1 MHFSYDLSHYFF
13 NFAAKRHQTTMRKAF
28 IIILFALL
36 TTLQGHAVLKEK
48 DLPQTLQILRTELTN
63 YHREMSMLIQANRQ
77 QNEQVRNQLIDIMK
91 SSNQNSLMLYSQKQD
106 YVFDLTYAC
115 HEATE
120 QYHNFQR
127 KQLPFK
133 TYLSKI
139 ESDIARYDSL
149 IGALHSMPIT
159 MLDQQA
165 QIDRNVCLTLA
176 TNIRNSLDNNRT
188 MMQDYIRYY
197 DMTEQRLSHLNDYA
211 QKRYNDIQ
219 TSIFR
224 NGGATYFHI
233 IKAWGSNWK
242 TMVETVHKK
251 YQPNEDS
258 QWDSRW
264 IFGLLIS
271 IIFYGIIASALNF
284 AAIRYIVPKRLRTEE
299 FMKKRTCITLATTTI
314 TFAIILGLAMA
325 LTKQNF
331 VIMASNLLVNYAWL
345 LGVILISLL
354 LRVSG
359 DQISS
364 AFRIYTPLIAMGFI
378 VFAFRIILIPNEL
391 VNMLFP
397 PILLICC
404 LWQWS
409 VIRRHNQNIPR
420 SDMFYT
426 YISLV
431 VFIASVACSWAGY
444 TLMAVQI
451 LIWWIMQLTCT
462 LTITCV
468 SLYVKLYGLRHRFSE
483 KPITKTWAYDLA
495 YQVLLPISVVC
506 SVMVSIYWAADVFN
520 LSDLCWKIF
529 TYDFVDFENFKI
541 SIFSIALVISLWF
554 IFAYVNRTVLKLM
567 RMQYELKDPSTAA
580 SREVMGKNV
589 IQVIVWGAWFL
600 ISMKIMNI
608 SMAWL
613 LVVTGGLSTGIGFAS
628 KDIIE
633 NIYYGITLM
642 AGRIKVGDWIQVD
655 GTMGKVTSISY
666 TSTVVE
672 SLYGEI
678 ITFQNSQLFSKN
690 YKNLTR
696 NHGYVLQVV
705 PYGVAYGS
713 NLQETMTLVD
723 AAVNN
728 MQHKWM
734 DPSKKVKS
742 VVGEL
747 ADSGINFKMFVWA
760 DAVKKS
766 YVVSDVLN
774 CIYDTLNANGIEI
787 PFPQQDVH
795 IKQ

>member
-1 MHFSYDLSHYFF
+1 MV
-13 NFAAKRHQTTMRKAF
+13 
-28 IIILFALL
+28 LL
-36 TTLQGHAVLKEK
+36 TTLQSQAVLKEK

-63 YHREMSMLIQANRQ
+63 YHRELSQMIKMNRQ
-77 QNEQVRNQLIDIMK
+77 QQEQMRNQLIETMK
-91 SSNQNSLMLYSQKQD
+91 RSNQNSLMLYSQKQD

-120 QYHNFQR
+120 QYYTFQNQ
-127 KQLPFK
+127 QLPFR
-133 TYLSKI
+133 TYLSKA
-139 ESDIARYDSL
+139 ETDIARYDSL
-149 IGALHSMPIT
+149 IGALQSMPVT
-159 MLDQQA
+159 VLNHQG

-176 TNIRNSLDNNRT
+176 TNIRNSLDDNRA
-188 MMQDYIRYY
+188 MMMDYIHYY
-197 DMTEQRLSHLNDYA
+197 DMTEKRLSHLNDYA
-211 QKRYNDIQ
+211 QKRYTDIQ

-224 NGGATYFHI
+224 NGDVSYFSIIAQWGTYWD
-233 IKAWGSNWK
+233 KM
-242 TMVETVHKK
+242 TQTVQKK
-251 YQPNEDS
+251 YQPNDES

-271 IIFYGIIASALNF
+271 IIFYGIIATALHF
-284 AAIRYIVPKRLRTEE
+284 TVIRYVVPKRLRTEE

-314 TFAIILGLAMA
+314 TFAVILGLAITI
-325 LTKQNF
+325 TKQNF

-354 LRVSG
+354 LRVNG
-359 DQISS
+359 NQIKS
-364 AFRIYTPLIAMGFI
+364 AFRVYTPLITMGFI

-397 PILLICC
+397 PILLVCC

-409 VIRRHNQNIPR
+409 VISRHNQNIPR
-420 SDMFYT
+420 SDMFYS
-426 YISLV
+426 YISLM
-431 VFIASVACSWAGY
+431 VFIVSVGCSWWGY
-444 TLMAVQI
+444 TLLAVQI

-462 LTITCV
+462 LTITCL
-468 SLYVKLYGLRHRFSE
+468 SLYVKQYGLRHHFYE
-483 KPITKTWAYDLA
+483 KPVTKTWAYHLV

-529 TYDFVDFENFKI
+529 RTNFVDFENFKL
-541 SIFSIALVISLWF
+541 SIITIAMVISLWF
-554 IFAYVNRTVLKLM
+554 VFAYVNRTLLKLM
-567 RMQYELKDPSTAA
+567 RMHYEMKDPTTAA

-589 IQVIVWGAWFL
+589 VQVIVWGAWFIITMNIL
-600 ISMKIMNI
+600 NI

-713 NLQETMTLVD
+713 NLQQTMTLVD

-728 MQHKWM
+728 MKHQWM
-734 DPSKKVKS
+734 DPTKQAKS

-747 ADSGINFKMFVWA
+747 GDSSINFKMFVWA

-766 YVVSDVLN
+766 YVISDVLN
-774 CIYDTLNANGIEI
+774 TIYETLNANGIEI

-795 IKQ
+795 IK

>member
-1 MHFSYDLSHYFF
+1 MKKSYLV
-13 NFAAKRHQTTMRKAF
+13 
-28 IIILFALL
+28 ILLAVL

-63 YHREMSMLIQANRQ
+63 YHRELSVQIERNR
-77 QNEQVRNQLIDIMK
+77 EQSEMVRNQLIDIMK

-120 QYHNFQR
+120 QYHEFQR

-133 TYLSKI
+133 TFLSKA
-139 ESDIARYDSL
+139 ETDIARYDSL
-149 IGALHSMPIT
+149 IGALRAMPVT
-159 MLDQQA
+159 MLDRQG

-176 TNIRNSLDNNRT
+176 TNIRNSLDDNRAI
-188 MMQDYIRYY
+188 MQDYILYY
-197 DMTEQRLSHLNDYA
+197 NMTEQRLSHLNDYA

-224 NGGATYFHI
+224 NGSDTYFGI
-233 IKAWGSNWK
+233 LAQWK
-242 TMVETVHKK
+242 KHWNTMVETVHKK
-251 YQPNEDS
+251 YQPNDES

-271 IIFYGIIASALNF
+271 IIFYAIIASALNF
-284 AAIRYIVPKRLRTEE
+284 AGIRYVVPKRMRTEE
-299 FMKKRTCITLATTTI
+299 FMKKRTCITMATTTI

-354 LRVSG
+354 LRVKG
-359 DQISS
+359 DQIKS
-364 AFRIYTPLIAMGFI
+364 AFHIYTPLIAMGFI

-397 PILLICC
+397 PVLLLCC
-404 LWQWS
+404 LWQWK
-409 VIRRHNQNIPR
+409 VIGRHNQNIPR

-431 VFIASVACSWAGY
+431 VFIVSVVCSWWGY
-444 TLMAVQI
+444 TLLAVQI

-468 SLYVKLYGLRHRFSE
+468 SLYIKRYGLRHRFNE
-483 KPITKTWAYDLA
+483 KPITKTWAYYLA

-506 SVMVSIYWAADVFN
+506 SVMISIYWAADVFN
-520 LSDLCWKIF
+520 LSDLCWNVFKSNFVNFQNFKLSIF
-529 TYDFVDFENFKI
+529 T
-541 SIFSIALVISLWF
+541 IALVISLWF
-554 IFAYVNRTVLKLM
+554 VFAYVNRTLLKLM
-567 RMQYELKDPSTAA
+567 RMHYEIKDPSTAA

-589 IQVIVWGAWFL
+589 VQVIVWGAWFL
-600 ISMKIMNI
+600 ITMKIMNI
-608 SMAWL
+608 SMEWL

-713 NLQETMTLVD
+713 NLQKTMELVD
-723 AAVNN
+723 AAVNG
-728 MQHKWM
+728 MKHKWM
-734 DPSKKVKS
+734 DPSKQVKS

-747 ADSGINFKMFVWA
+747 GDSSINFNMFVWA

-766 YVVSDVLN
+766 YVVSDVLRT
-774 CIYDTLNANGIEI
+774 IYDTLNENGIEI

-795 IKQ
+795 IKN

>member
-1 MHFSYDLSHYFF
+1 
-13 NFAAKRHQTTMRKAF
+13 MRKAF
-28 IIILFALL
+28 LVILLALL

-48 DLPQTLQILRTELTN
+48 DLPKTLQILRTELTN
-63 YHREMSMLIQANRQ
+63 YHRELSQMIEQNRQ

-120 QYHNFQR
+120 QYHNFQH

-133 TYLSKI
+133 TFITKA
-139 ESDIARYDSL
+139 ETDIARYDSL
-149 IGALHSMPIT
+149 IGALRSMPVT

-176 TNIRNSLDNNRT
+176 TNIRNSLDDNRS

-224 NGGATYFHI
+224 NGGETYFHI
-233 IKAWGSNWK
+233 IKAWGRNWN
-242 TMVETVHKK
+242 TMVSTVHKK
-251 YQPNEDS
+251 YQPNENS

-284 AAIRYIVPKRLRTEE
+284 TAIRYVVPRRLRTEE
-299 FMKKRTCITLATTTI
+299 FMKKRACITLATTTI
-314 TFAIILGLAMA
+314 TFAVILGLAMA

-359 DQISS
+359 DQIKS
-364 AFRIYTPLIAMGFI
+364 AFRIYTPLIVMGFI

-397 PILLICC
+397 PILLVCC

-409 VIRRHNQNIPR
+409 VIRRHNQNVPR

-431 VFIASVACSWAGY
+431 VFIASVVCSWAGY
-444 TLMAVQI
+444 TLLAVQI

-468 SLYVKLYGLRHRFSE
+468 SLYVKRYGLRHRFNE
-483 KPITKTWAYDLA
+483 RPITQTWAYDLT
-495 YQVLLPISVVC
+495 YQVLLPVSVVC
-506 SVMVSIYWAADVFN
+506 SVMISIYWAADVFN

-554 IFAYVNRTVLKLM
+554 VFSYVNRTILKLM
-567 RMQYELKDPSTAA
+567 RMHYEIKDPSTAA

-600 ISMKIMNI
+600 ITMKIMNI

-655 GTMGKVTSISY
+655 GTMGKVNSISY

-705 PYGVAYGS
+705 PYSVAYGS
-713 NLQETMTLVD
+713 NLQQVIELVD
-723 AAVNN
+723 GAVNQ
-728 MQHKWM
+728 MKHKWM
-734 DPSKKVKS
+734 DRSKQVKS

-747 ADSGINFKMFVWA
+747 ADSSINFKMFVWA

-774 CIYDTLNANGIEI
+774 CIYDTLNQHGIEI

>member
-1 MHFSYDLSHYFF
+1 MHFSYDFSHYFF

-354 LRVSG
+354 LRVNG

-795 IKQ
+795 IRN

>member
-1 MHFSYDLSHYFF
+1 
-13 NFAAKRHQTTMRKAF
+13 MRKAF
-28 IIILFALL
+28 LIILFALL
-36 TTLQGHAVLKEK
+36 TALQVHAVLKEK

-63 YHREMSMLIQANRQ
+63 YHRELSMMIRQNRQ
-77 QNEQVRNQLIDIMK
+77 QNEQMHYQLVEIMK
-91 SSNQNSLMLYSQKQD
+91 RSNQNSLMLYSQKQD

-127 KQLPFK
+127 QQVPFK
-133 TYLSKI
+133 TFLSKI
-139 ESDIARYDSL
+139 DTDIARYDSL
-149 IGALHSMPIT
+149 IGSLQSMPVT
-159 MLDQQA
+159 VLEQQA

-176 TNIRNSLDNNRT
+176 TNIRNSLLENRL
-188 MMQDYIRYY
+188 MMQEYIHYY
-197 DMTEQRLSHLNDYA
+197 DMTDQRLSNLNDYA

-219 TSIFR
+219 TSIFL
-224 NGGATYFHI
+224 NGGVNYFHI
-233 IKAWGSNWK
+233 ISHWGEYWSK
-242 TMVETVHKK
+242 MVSTVHKK

-271 IIFYGIIASALNF
+271 IIFYAIIASALNF
-284 AAIRYIVPKRLRTEE
+284 AAIRYVVPKRLRTEE

-354 LRVSG
+354 LRVKG
-359 DQISS
+359 NQIKS
-364 AFRIYTPLIAMGFI
+364 AFRIYTPLIIMGFI

-397 PILLICC
+397 PVLLVCC
-404 LWQWS
+404 IWQWN
-409 VIRRHNQNIPR
+409 VIGRHNQNVPR

-431 VFIASVACSWAGY
+431 VFIASVVCSWWGY
-444 TLMAVQI
+444 TLLAVQI

-462 LTITCV
+462 LTITCL
-468 SLYVKLYGLRHRFSE
+468 SLYVKRYGLRHRFNQ
-483 KPITKTWAYDLA
+483 KPITKTWAYDLV
-495 YQVLLPISVVC
+495 YQVLLPVSVVC

-529 TYDFVDFENFKI
+529 KSNFVDFENFKL
-541 SIFSIALVISLWF
+541 SIFTIALVISLWF
-554 IFAYVNRTVLKLM
+554 VFAYVNRTVLKLM
-567 RMQYELKDPSTAA
+567 RMHYEIKDPTTAA

-600 ISMKIMNI
+600 ITMKILNI

-655 GTMGKVTSISY
+655 GTMGKVNSISY

-672 SLYGEI
+672 SLYGEV

-713 NLQETMTLVD
+713 DLQQAMTLVD
-723 AAVNN
+723 AAVNSLH
-728 MQHKWM
+728 HKWM
-734 DPSKKVKS
+734 DPTKQVKS

-766 YVVSDVLN
+766 YVVSDVLRT
-774 CIYDTLNANGIEI
+774 IYDTLNANGIEI

-795 IKQ
+795 IKN

>member
-1 MHFSYDLSHYFF
+1 MKKS
-13 NFAAKRHQTTMRKAF
+13 F
-28 IIILFALL
+28 IIILLAVL

-63 YHREMSMLIQANRQ
+63 YHRELSVQIERNR
-77 QNEQVRNQLIDIMK
+77 EQSEMVRNQLIDIMK

-120 QYHNFQR
+120 QYHEFQR

-133 TYLSKI
+133 TFLSKA
-139 ESDIARYDSL
+139 ETDIARYDSL
-149 IGALHSMPIT
+149 IGALRAMPVT
-159 MLDQQA
+159 MLDRQG

-176 TNIRNSLDNNRT
+176 TNIRNSLDDNRAI
-188 MMQDYIRYY
+188 MQDYIHYY
-197 DMTEQRLSHLNDYA
+197 NMTEQRLSHLNDYA

-224 NGGATYFHI
+224 NGGETYFHI
-233 IKAWGSNWK
+233 IAQWGRYWN
-242 TMVETVHKK
+242 TMVQTVRKK
-251 YQPNEDS
+251 YQPNDES

-271 IIFYGIIASALNF
+271 IIFYAIIASALNF
-284 AAIRYIVPKRLRTEE
+284 AGIRYIVPKRLRTEE
-299 FMKKRTCITLATTTI
+299 FMKKRACITLATTTI

-354 LRVSG
+354 LRVNG
-359 DQISS
+359 DQIKS
-364 AFRIYTPLIAMGFI
+364 AFHIYTPLIAMGFI

-397 PILLICC
+397 PVLLICC
-404 LWQWS
+404 LWQWN
-409 VIRRHNQNIPR
+409 VIGRHNQNIPR

-431 VFIASVACSWAGY
+431 VFIVSVVCSWWGY
-444 TLMAVQI
+444 TLLAVQI

-468 SLYVKLYGLRHRFSE
+468 SLYIKRYGLRHRYNE
-483 KPITKTWAYDLA
+483 KPITKTWAYYMA

-520 LSDLCWKIF
+520 LSDLCWSIF
-529 TYDFVDFENFKI
+529 KSNFVNFENFKL
-541 SIFSIALVISLWF
+541 SILTIAMVISLWF
-554 IFAYVNRTVLKLM
+554 VFAYVNRTLLKLM
-567 RMQYELKDPSTAA
+567 RMHYEIKDPSTAA

-589 IQVIVWGAWFL
+589 VQVIVWGAWFL
-600 ISMKIMNI
+600 ITMKIMNI
-608 SMAWL
+608 SMEWL

-713 NLQETMTLVD
+713 NLQKTMELVD
-723 AAVNN
+723 AAVNS
-728 MQHKWM
+728 MKHKWM
-734 DPSKKVKS
+734 DPSKQVKS

-747 ADSGINFKMFVWA
+747 GDSSINFKMFVWA

-766 YVVSDVLN
+766 YVVSDVLRT
-774 CIYDTLNANGIEI
+774 IYDTLNENGIEI

-795 IKQ
+795 IKN

>member
-1 MHFSYDLSHYFF
+1 MV
-13 NFAAKRHQTTMRKAF
+13 
-28 IIILFALL
+28 LL
-36 TTLQGHAVLKEK
+36 TTLQSQAVLKEK

-63 YHREMSMLIQANRQ
+63 YHRELSQMIKMNRQ
-77 QNEQVRNQLIDIMK
+77 QQEQMRNQLIETMK
-91 SSNQNSLMLYSQKQD
+91 RSNQNSLMLYSQKQD

-120 QYHNFQR
+120 QYYTFQNQ
-127 KQLPFK
+127 QLPFR
-133 TYLSKI
+133 TYLSKA
-139 ESDIARYDSL
+139 ETDIARYDSL
-149 IGALHSMPIT
+149 IGALQSMPVT
-159 MLDQQA
+159 VLNHQG

-176 TNIRNSLDNNRT
+176 TNIRNSLDDNRAV
-188 MMQDYIRYY
+188 MMDYIHYY
-197 DMTEQRLSHLNDYA
+197 DMTEKRLSHLNDYA
-211 QKRYNDIQ
+211 QKRYTDIQ

-224 NGGATYFHI
+224 NGDVSYFSIIAQWGTYWD
-233 IKAWGSNWK
+233 KM
-242 TMVETVHKK
+242 TQTVQKK
-251 YQPNEDS
+251 YQPNDES

-271 IIFYGIIASALNF
+271 IIFYGIIATALNF
-284 AAIRYIVPKRLRTEE
+284 TVIRYVVPKRLRTEE

-314 TFAIILGLAMA
+314 TFAVILGLAITI
-325 LTKQNF
+325 TKQNF

-354 LRVSG
+354 LRVNG
-359 DQISS
+359 NQIKS
-364 AFRIYTPLIAMGFI
+364 AFRVYTPLITMGFI

-397 PILLICC
+397 PILLVCC

-409 VIRRHNQNIPR
+409 VISRHNQNIPR
-420 SDMFYT
+420 SDMFYS
-426 YISLV
+426 YISLM
-431 VFIASVACSWAGY
+431 VFIVSVGCSWWGY
-444 TLMAVQI
+444 TLLAVQI

-462 LTITCV
+462 LTITCL
-468 SLYVKLYGLRHRFSE
+468 SLYVKQYGLRHHFYE
-483 KPITKTWAYDLA
+483 KPVTKTWAYHLV

-529 TYDFVDFENFKI
+529 RTNFVDFENFKL
-541 SIFSIALVISLWF
+541 SIITIAMVISLWF
-554 IFAYVNRTVLKLM
+554 VFAYVNRTLLKLM
-567 RMQYELKDPSTAA
+567 RMHYEMKDPTTAA

-589 IQVIVWGAWFL
+589 VQVIVWGAWFIITMNIL
-600 ISMKIMNI
+600 NI

-713 NLQETMTLVD
+713 NLQQTMTLVD

-728 MQHKWM
+728 MKHQWM
-734 DPSKKVKS
+734 DPTKQAKS

-747 ADSGINFKMFVWA
+747 GDSSINFKMFVWA

-766 YVVSDVLN
+766 YVISDVLN
-774 CIYDTLNANGIEI
+774 TIYETLNANGIEI

-795 IKQ
+795 IK